1 MMGRVYC
8 TGGKGGVLF
17 LYAYWRPLT
26 SRSRDG
32 GSVNARYQGELG
44 FGRGVSVLFCTFQA
58 FVLLSN
64 TNPFSLA

>member
-8 TGGKGGVLF
+8 TGGEGGVMF
-17 LYAYWRPLT
+17 LYAYWRLLT
-26 SRSRDG
+26 SRSLDG
-32 GSVNARYQGELG
+32 GSVNARYQEELG
-44 FGRGVSVLFCTFQA
+44 FGRVVSVLFCTFRA